1 VISRVLCVRVY
12 PHTHTLQATW
22 VYMCHGVSLSQQK
35 EQRENEYEAQE
46 GRDISCPSSVAT
58 VISIPEMSS
67 SCTSSGAFSRTSSS
81 WSVENIGLQIL
92 EWYSVYLLY

>member
-1 VISRVLCVRVY
+1 
-12 PHTHTLQATW
+12 
-22 VYMCHGVSLSQQK
+22 
-35 EQRENEYEAQE
+35 
-46 GRDISCPSSVAT
+46 
-58 VISIPEMSS
+58 MSS